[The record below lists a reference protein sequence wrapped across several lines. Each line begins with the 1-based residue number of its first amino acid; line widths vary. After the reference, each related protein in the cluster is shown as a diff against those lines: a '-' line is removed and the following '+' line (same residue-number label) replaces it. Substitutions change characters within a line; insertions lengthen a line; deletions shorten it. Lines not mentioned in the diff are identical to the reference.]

1 MILHGEM
8 SVAFGV
14 LDVSTSKVQNN
25 PYVTYVCLHNFSVV
39 VTYFNY

>member
-8 SVAFGV
+8 AMAFGV
-14 LDVSTSKVQNN
+14 LDVSTS
-25 PYVTYVCLHNFSVV
+25 TYAYIPSFGVV